1 VTPGTTLP
9 GLGVKR
15 VADPRMTRLVRLFP
29 FLAWFP
35 MTRETLRADLLA
47 GITVSLILVPQAMAY
62 AQLAGLPVVYGL
74 YAAFLPVIVASLW
87 GSLRQLHTGPT
98 AMLSLMSAAALIP
111 YASTGTEEFI
121 ALSVMLALMVGI
133 LRLALG
139 LFRLGLLVN
148 FLSHPVIIGFTN
160 AAALIIGLSQLN
172 KLINVPMPRTEL
184 FLSDLWVVL
193 QQLDSTHWPTLMFG
207 LAAFALIFGL
217 QKFLPRFPGI
227 LVAIVLTTLASYF
240 VGFERSSM
248 VSMDAIQDPNVKTQL
263 VQLGQIKSQ
272 LKQNDATLRMLQTE
286 RASLNQQ
293 DEASVLRA
301 MEINTQIEHQKAVA
315 KMLEERVF
323 KLRVYLNHI
332 DLARESAADGSAVY
346 VAAGHRPEGEP
357 LGMGHWRFAKL
368 EGDQVKLT
376 GGGEV
381 VGTIPA
387 GLPGF
392 QVPQVDWKLV
402 MPLLPAA
409 LIMALLGFMEA
420 TSISKAIS
428 AKTGQRPDTNRELVG
443 QGLANIVGSFFHA
456 YVVSGSFS
464 RSAVAAREGAK
475 TGLFAVISA
484 LGVMLAIL
492 FFTPML
498 YHLPQAVLAV
508 VIMFAVFG
516 LIRVKALI
524 HAWAVNRLDAVIGIA
539 TFVATLAM
547 APALA
552 NGIMVGVMLTV
563 ILYLLRN
570 MRPRA
575 EILGRHPDGA
585 LGGIDT
591 HGLAAISEHYV
602 VIRFDGSLNF
612 VNVAYFE
619 EVVLEAL
626 ARFPVAQAVLVIGN
640 GINDVDVSGEEKLRS
655 LALQL
660 RDRGVELYFSSLKR
674 QVLAV
679 LEKGERSGAI
689 PSDHIFKTKELAVR
703 VLEARYGNREA
714 ARREVAAVAPV
725 TDADPVSGLRA
736 PRPAES
742 F

>member
-1 VTPGTTLP
+1 MTLETTLP
-9 GLGVKR
+9 GLAVKP
-15 VADPRMTRLVRLFP
+15 AAMSRMSRLHRLLP

-47 GITVSLILVPQAMAY
+47 GITVALILIPQSMAY

-111 YASTGTEEFI
+111 YASTGTEDFI

-172 KLINVPMPRTEL
+172 KLINVPMPRTES
-184 FLSDLWVVL
+184 FLADLWVVL
-193 QQLDSTHWPTLMFG
+193 QQLDSIHWPTLLFG
-207 LAAFALIFGL
+207 LVAFVLIFGL
-217 QKFLPRFPGI
+217 QKWAPRIPGI
-227 LVAIVLTTLASYF
+227 LVAIVITTLASYF
-240 VGFERSSM
+240 IGFERSSM
-248 VSMDAIQDPNVKTQL
+248 VSPDAIQDPGLRTQL
-263 VQLGQIKSQ
+263 VQLGKTKQQ
-272 LKQNDATLRMLQTE
+272 LKDNEAALRALQAE
-286 RASLNQQ
+286 HASLEQQ
-293 DEASVLRA
+293 DETSVLRRL
-301 MEINTQIEHQKAVA
+301 EITTQIEHQKALA

-323 KLRVYLNHI
+323 KQRVYLNHI
-332 DLARESAADGSAVY
+332 DLTRESAPDGSAVY
-346 VAAGHRPEGEP
+346 VPAGRRPEGEP
-357 LGMGHWRFAKL
+357 LGIGHWRFARL

-381 VGTIPA
+381 VGAIPT

-392 QVPQVDWKLV
+392 QPPQIDWKRVL
-402 MPLLPAA
+402 PLLPAA

-428 AKTGQRPDTNRELVG
+428 AKTGQRADTNRELVG

-464 RSAVAAREGAK
+464 RSAVAARADAR

-484 LGVMLAIL
+484 LGVMLTIL

-516 LIRVKALI
+516 LIRIKALI
-524 HAWAVNRLDAVIGIA
+524 HAWKVNRLDAVIGIA
-539 TFVATLAM
+539 TFLATLAM

-552 NGIMVGVMLTV
+552 NGILVGVVLTV
-563 ILYLLRN
+563 VLYMLRN

-575 EILGRHPDGA
+575 EILGWHPDGT

-602 VIRFDGSLNF
+602 VMRFDGSLNF

-619 EVVLEAL
+619 EVVLDAL
-626 ARFPVAQAVLVIGN
+626 ARFPAAQAVLVIGN

-655 LALQL
+655 LVLQL
-660 RDRGVELYFSSLKR
+660 RVRGVELYFSSLKR
-674 QVLAV
+674 QVLSV

-689 PSDHIFKTKELAVR
+689 PADHIFKTKDLAVR
-703 VLEARYGNREA
+703 VLEERYGNREPVRHEA
-714 ARREVAAVAPV
+714 TEIAPIEG
-725 TDADPVSGLRA
+725 ADPMAAQPA
-736 PRPAES
+736 PARIP
-742 F
+742 

>member
-1 VTPGTTLP
+1 
-9 GLGVKR
+9 
-15 VADPRMTRLVRLFP
+15 MYRLFP

-35 MTRETLRADLLA
+35 VTRETLRADLLA
-47 GITVSLILVPQAMAY
+47 GV
-62 AQLAGLPVVYGL
+62 
-74 YAAFLPVIVASLW
+74 VIVASLW

-111 YASTGTEEFI
+111 FASSGTENFI
-121 ALSVMLALMVGI
+121 VLSVMLALMVGI

-172 KLINVPMPRTEL
+172 KLINVPMPRTES
-184 FLSDLWVVL
+184 FLSDLWVVM
-193 QQLDSTHWPTLMFG
+193 QQLDSTHWPTVVFG
-207 LAAFALIFGL
+207 VAAFAIIFGL
-217 QKFLPRFPGI
+217 QKMMPRVPGI
-227 LVAIVLTTLASYF
+227 LAAIVFTTLASYF
-240 VGFERSSM
+240 VGFERSAM
-248 VSMDAIQDPNVKTQL
+248 VSLDALQDPTLKAQI
-263 VQLGQIKSQ
+263 VQLGNTKSRIKA
-272 LKQNDATLRMLQTE
+272 NDETLRTLQAELSTLGQSDDTS
-286 RASLNQQ
+286 A
-293 DEASVLRA
+293 LRRL
-301 MEINTQIEHQKAVA
+301 EVTTQIEHQKAVA
-315 KMLEERVF
+315 KMLEEQVF
-323 KLRVYLNHI
+323 KLRIYLNHI
-332 DLARESAADGSAVY
+332 NLARETATDGSAVY
-346 VAAGHRPEGEP
+346 VASGRRPEGEP
-357 LGMGHWRFAKL
+357 LGMGHWRFARL

-381 VGTIPA
+381 VGAIPA

-392 QVPQVDWKLV
+392 QVPQIDWQRVL
-402 MPLLPAA
+402 PLLPAA

-464 RSAVAAREGAK
+464 RSAVAAREGAQ

-484 LGVMLAIL
+484 LGVMLTIL

-524 HAWAVNRLDAVIGIA
+524 HAWSVNRLDAVIGFA
-539 TFVATLAM
+539 TFFATLAM

-552 NGIMVGVMLTV
+552 NGILVGVVLTV
-563 ILYLLRN
+563 IVYMMRN

-591 HGLAAISEHYV
+591 HGLEAISEHYV
-602 VIRFDGSLNF
+602 VMRFDGSLNF

-619 EVVLEAL
+619 EAVLDAL
-626 ARFPVAQAVLVIGN
+626 TRFPAAQAVLVIGN

-655 LALQL
+655 LVRQL
-660 RDRGVELYFSSLKR
+660 RGRKIDLYFSSLKR

-689 PSDHIFKTKELAVR
+689 PAEHIFKTKELAVR
-703 VLEARYGNREA
+703 VLEERYGNSQPNA
-714 ARREVAAVAPV
+714 SGFAP
-725 TDADPVSGLRA
+725 A
-736 PRPAES
+736 
-742 F
+742 

>member
-1 VTPGTTLP
+1 MGNSTVTPETTLP
-9 GLGVKR
+9 GQGVKR
-15 VADPRMTRLVRLFP
+15 AAAPKTLLYRLFP

-35 MTRETLRADLLA
+35 MTRQTLRADVVA
-47 GITVSLILVPQAMAY
+47 GITVSLILIPQSMAY

-111 YASTGTEEFI
+111 YASSGTEGFI

-172 KLINVPMPRTEL
+172 KLINVPMPKTES
-184 FLSDLWVVL
+184 FLADLWVVL
-193 QQLDSTHWPTLMFG
+193 QQLDSAHWPTLMFG
-207 LAAFALIFGL
+207 LAAFAIIFGL
-217 QKFLPRFPGI
+217 QKFVPRLPGI
-227 LVAIVLTTLASYF
+227 LAAIVITTLASYF
-240 VGFERSSM
+240 VAFERSSM
-248 VSMDAIQDPNVKTQL
+248 VPLDAIQDPNLRAQL
-263 VQLGQIKSQ
+263 VQLGDTKRQIKQSETA
-272 LKQNDATLRMLQTE
+272 LRTLQAE
-286 RASLNQQ
+286 RSTLEQG
-293 DEASVLRA
+293 DEASVFRRL
-301 MEINTQIEHQKAVA
+301 EINTQIEHQKALA
-315 KMLEERVF
+315 KMLEERMF
-323 KLRVYLNHI
+323 KLRIDLNHV
-332 DLARESAADGSAVY
+332 DLTRESAADGSAVY
-346 VAAGHRPEGEP
+346 VVAGRRPEGEP
-357 LGMGHWRFAKL
+357 LGMGHWRFARL

-402 MPLLPAA
+402 LPLLPAA
-409 LIMALLGFMEA
+409 LVMALLGFMEA

-428 AKTGQRPDTNRELVG
+428 AKTGQRADTNRELVG

-464 RSAVAAREGAK
+464 RSAVAAREGAI

-492 FFTPML
+492 FFTPLL

-516 LIRVKALI
+516 LIRVKALL
-524 HAWAVNRLDAVIGIA
+524 HAWKVNRLDALIGIA
-539 TFVATLAM
+539 TFIATLAM

-552 NGIMVGVMLTV
+552 NGILVGVALTV

-602 VIRFDGSLNF
+602 VMRFDGSLNF

-626 ARFPVAQAVLVIGN
+626 ARFPAAQAVLVVGN

-655 LALQL
+655 LAQQL
-660 RDRGVELYFSSLKR
+660 GGRGVELYFSSLKR

-679 LEKGERSGAI
+679 LEKGEQSGAV
-689 PSDHIFKTKELAVR
+689 PADHIFKTKELAVR
-703 VLEARYGNREA
+703 VLEERYGNREPA
-714 ARREVAAVAPV
+714 KRDELLSTPLLSSAR
-725 TDADPVSGLRA
+725 
-736 PRPAES
+736 
-742 F
+742 

>member
-1 VTPGTTLP
+1 MSTETPLP
-9 GLGVKR
+9 GLRVKP
-15 VADPRMTRLVRLFP
+15 ATAPITLLYRLFP
-29 FLAWFP
+29 FLSWFP
-35 MTRETLRADLLA
+35 MTRDTLRADFLA
-47 GITVSLILVPQAMAY
+47 GITVTLILVPQAMAY

-111 YASTGTEEFI
+111 YAGTGTEEFI

-139 LFRLGLLVN
+139 LFRLGLVVN

-172 KLINVPMPRTEL
+172 KLINVPMPRTEF

-193 QQLDSTHWPTLMFG
+193 QQLGSTHWPTLMFG
-207 LAAFALIFGL
+207 LTAFALIFGL

-227 LVAIVLTTLASYF
+227 LIAIVLTTLVSYF
-240 VGFERSSM
+240 VGFERSS
-248 VSMDAIQDPNVKTQL
+248 VVPVDAIQDPSVKRQL
-263 VQLGQIKSQ
+263 VQLSQIKNQ
-272 LKQNDATLRMLQTE
+272 LKQNDAVIRTLQAERSTLDQQEQGSELRRME
-286 RASLNQQ
+286 VA
-293 DEASVLRA
+293 
-301 MEINTQIEHQKAVA
+301 TQIEHKKALNKV
-315 KMLEERVF
+315 LEEREF

-332 DLARESAADGSAVY
+332 DLARESAADGSAMY
-346 VAAGHRPEGEP
+346 VAAGLRPEGEP
-357 LGMGHWRFAKL
+357 LGIGHWRFAKL

-381 VGTIPA
+381 VGSIPA

-392 QVPQVDWKLV
+392 QVPQIEWKLV
-402 MPLLPAA
+402 LPLLPAA

-475 TGLFAVISA
+475 TGLFAIISA

-516 LIRVKALI
+516 LIRAKALI
-524 HAWAVNRLDAVIGIA
+524 HAWAINRLDAMIGIA
-539 TFVATLAM
+539 TFIATLAM

-552 NGIMVGVMLTV
+552 NGIVVGVVLTIV
-563 ILYLLRN
+563 LYMLRN

-602 VIRFDGSLNF
+602 VMRFDGSLNF

-626 ARFPVAQAVLVIGN
+626 ERFPAAQAILVIGN

-655 LALQL
+655 LVQQL
-660 RDRGVELYFSSLKR
+660 KAKGVELFFSSLKR
-674 QVLAV
+674 QVMMV
-679 LEKGERSGAI
+679 LEKGDRSGAI
-689 PSDHIFKTKELAVR
+689 PADHIFKTKELAVR
-703 VLEARYGNREA
+703 VLEERYGNH
-714 ARREVAAVAPV
+714 
-725 TDADPVSGLRA
+725 
-736 PRPAES
+736 
-742 F
+742 